1 MDLQEGFSKNRTDS
15 LLTIVTRTR
24 LPWINQGGMGAST
37 SRSVMNGSNHGSID
51 VLGNIEASLPTLP
64 SITLSFSSQTFRDE
78 ILRNLQRLLSVHRSD
93 EIPSLRSASTIN
105 LLG

>member
-24 LPWINQGGMGAST
+24 LSWVNQGDMGVSGSTVNNNGGGNGNNDGTGGMEGPPA
-37 SRSVMNGSNHGSID
+37 
-51 VLGNIEASLPTLP
+51 LP

-78 ILRNLQRLLSVHRSD
+78 ILRNFQRLVSVHRSD
-93 EIPSLRSASTIN
+93 GIPSLHSSSAIN